1 MNLDDAIK
9 HGKDLASRL
18 KGRDAAAVYALVEM
32 ARKVRRVQKPLR
44 QLEKALCPKEHLNQ
58 QSMLFSEGEPRSST

>member
-9 HGKDLASRL
+9 HGRELMPRL

-32 ARKVRRVQKPLR
+32 AKKVRRVQKPLR
-44 QLEKALCPKEHLNQ
+44 QLEKALCPQEHLTQ
-58 QSMLFSEGEPRSST
+58 QSLLQSEDGPGPT

>member
-32 ARKVRRVQKPLR
+32 AKKVRRVQKPLR

-58 QSMLFSEGEPRSST
+58 QSMLFSKDGPSS